1 MRVLPILMLVVAGCS
16 NSATQPGGTNVA
28 GAAAKSGLIVKV
40 ATATKPPIHLQEG
53 TMAAFAVEAKEKS
66 ASVRSVTVRPDVA
79 SLPIDATL
87 CQTNPSTGQCL
98 NAPSPSLKVNINHNQ
113 AVVFSVFLTATGS
126 ISKGTVG
133 VEFTEKRALIG
144 SGKVAVTTK

>member
-1 MRVLPILMLVVAGCS
+1 
-16 NSATQPGGTNVA
+16 
-28 GAAAKSGLIVKV
+28 
-40 ATATKPPIHLQEG
+40 
-53 TMAAFAVEAKEKS
+53 MAAFAVEAKEKS
-66 ASVRSVTVRPDVA
+66 ASVRNVTVRPDVA

-87 CQTNPSTGQCL
+87 CQTKPSTGQCL

-133 VEFTEKRALIG
+133 VEFTEKGALIG